1 MSRRSL
7 RPSFVAVVALAAV
20 ALAGCASAPT
30 RHSTSVV
37 RYLYPGRPTVAD
49 TAGIPVLTLPL
60 RVGIAFVPSGSA
72 TRRHGESYWSDDLVP
87 ETERIALMRR
97 VTDHFRQQAMI
108 GSVEVIP
115 SAYLTPEGGFQNLD
129 QLRAM
134 FGVDV
139 MVLLAYDQVQFT
151 GQDASSLTYWT
162 LLGAYVVQG
171 EKNDTRTLMDAAVVD
186 IASRKL
192 LFRAPGTSVIKARAT
207 PVNADEARRDDRI
220 RGFSLAAD
228 DLVTNLDGE
237 LARFKERVRERP
249 EEVKVVRTAEYD
261 RRAARTGAGSADRTL
276 LLLIGIVA
284 LGALFAGGAHRRRPR

>member
-1 MSRRSL
+1 MSRRILRHSL
-7 RPSFVAVVALAAV
+7 LALLATALAA
-20 ALAGCASAPT
+20 CASAPT
-30 RHSTSVV
+30 RNSTSVV

-60 RVGIAFVPSGSA
+60 RVGIAFVPPAAASD
-72 TRRHGESYWSDDLVP
+72 RRGQDWWSDEIVP
-87 ETERIALMRR
+87 ETERVTLMRR
-97 VTDHFRQQAMI
+97 VTDHFRQQPIVGA
-108 GSVEVIP
+108 VEVIP
-115 SAYLTPEGGFQNLD
+115 SAYLTPEGGFRNLD

-207 PVNADEARRDDRI
+207 PINAPEARRDDRI

-228 DLVTNLDGE
+228 DLVTSLDGE

-249 EEVKVVRTAEYD
+249 EEIKVVRTAEYD

-276 LLLIGIVA
+276 LFLVGLVA
-284 LGALFAGGAHRRRPR
+284 LGALLAGGAPRRRPR